1 LSLIHNNHR
10 LPPLRIVLAHR
21 LPGRARPASARN
33 GLGRNSDCGDYARHH
48 QVRRIEAFLQ
58 LPVFSLFGGFAA
70 AAHLSQML
78 SGDWF
83 LCHGSYGNTVSENP
97 TVRMKDELL
106 PRRDLLLARKLD
118 GDVLALTMSESPG
131 RLDDLID
138 SHNRSAIADG
148 NLFHGRRLD
157 LLHSAFE

>member
-1 LSLIHNNHR
+1 M
-10 LPPLRIVLAHR
+10 
-21 LPGRARPASARN
+21 
-33 GLGRNSDCGDYARHH
+33 
-48 QVRRIEAFLQ
+48 
-58 LPVFSLFGGFAA
+58 LF
-70 AAHLSQML
+70 
-78 SGDWF
+78 GDWF
-83 LCHGSYGNTVSENP
+83 LCHGSHGNTVAENP

-106 PRRDLLLARKLD
+106 PHRDLLLARKLG

-157 LLHSAFE
+157 LFYGAFENKCRRSFRQSATCLRCHTSFLFVTAP

>member
-1 LSLIHNNHR
+1 M
-10 LPPLRIVLAHR
+10 
-21 LPGRARPASARN
+21 
-33 GLGRNSDCGDYARHH
+33 
-48 QVRRIEAFLQ
+48 
-58 LPVFSLFGGFAA
+58 LF
-70 AAHLSQML
+70 
-78 SGDWF
+78 GDWF

-148 NLFHGRRLD
+148 NLFHGRRFD
-157 LLHSAFE
+157 LFHSAFENECRRSFRQIAACLRRHTSSLCDGCLSPMSATTPHLQKQHTAQRDQKKQ